1 MIVLGSD
8 KNPLA
13 KGVPKKV
20 TTRLLLEP
28 QSTRSSTNN
37 QHQSVTTCDCAGAP
51 WLQHYSGGNFIV
63 FLGHPVVQMYA
74 CMMPTNP
81 IDLRTHFCILYFS
94 MWILI
99 LKTII
104 VSIAIMPN
112 CIAQGTLIAKNTPLH
127 RIIAMHCGY
136 RSNKCFRRRWEG
148 QVDSSNTTSCHP
160 FDTLV
165 TGMHRTTPIF

>member
-1 MIVLGSD
+1 MYQ
-8 KNPLA
+8 
-13 KGVPKKV
+13 KKLPPGCCWSHNAPAQALTINIKAWLV
-20 TTRLLLEP
+20 YLWFCRCAMAPTTFWWQLY
-28 QSTRSSTNN
+28 
-37 QHQSVTTCDCAGAP
+37 C
-51 WLQHYSGGNFIV
+51 

-99 LKTII
+99 LKTIV
-104 VSIAIMPN
+104 VSIAIMSN